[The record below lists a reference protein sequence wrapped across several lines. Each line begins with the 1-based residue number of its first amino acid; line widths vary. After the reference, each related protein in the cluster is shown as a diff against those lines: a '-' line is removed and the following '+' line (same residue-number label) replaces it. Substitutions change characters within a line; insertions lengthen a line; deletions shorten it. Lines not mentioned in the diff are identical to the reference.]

1 MKPVC
6 ALAALA
12 FLVMFTAVNLFLPY
26 ALIVLAAAIGLAA
39 VLGIPCGLLQRDRKG
54 ECRMGFC

>member
-1 MKPVC
+1 MKPFC
-6 ALAALA
+6 ALVALA
-12 FLVMFTAVNLFLPY
+12 FVLLFTAVNLFLPY

-54 ECRMGFC
+54 ECRLGFC